1 MRPLDRR
8 GTTRQPRNPRQASA
22 APPAPYACPVC
33 AAFGL
38 APSGPQGSA
47 QLDRRHIPPLAVS
60 HAIFS
65 NAESPVPS
73 QEPGAPQGSSP
84 RRGYVTCVLQRVVR
98 GTLVL
103 RGCGVPQAVPRDDTF
118 PILVMGGGSDPA
130 IDRSPT
136 PAITASWGLYEEED
150 AYLR

>member
-8 GTTRQPRNPRQASA
+8 GATRQPRDLRQASA
-22 APPAPYACPVC
+22 APPAPCPVC

-47 QLDRRHIPPLAVS
+47 QLDRRRIPPLAVS

-65 NAESPVPS
+65 NAESRVPS

-84 RRGYVTCVLQRVVR
+84 RRGYGTCVLQRVVR

-103 RGCGVPQAVPRDDTF
+103 RGCGGPQAVPRDDTS

-136 PAITASWGLYEEED
+136 PAIAASWVLYEEED